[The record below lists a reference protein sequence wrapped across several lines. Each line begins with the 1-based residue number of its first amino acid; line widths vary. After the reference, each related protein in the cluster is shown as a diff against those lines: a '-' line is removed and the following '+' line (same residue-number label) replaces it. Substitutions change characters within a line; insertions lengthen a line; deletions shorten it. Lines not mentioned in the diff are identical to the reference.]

1 MRRYVAKTIKIA
13 GLIHPPELPMS
24 LPSSRKLRPLLISFV
39 AITVLLAI
47 AQTVIVTIGLNKI
60 MANSRYEHQV
70 ADGLVDRMA
79 DLRFHVVQIQQFLTD
94 ASATGDR
101 DGFGDAKE
109 HYQAAVKLLDEMKQL
124 DAAYADEAQ
133 ATRQLL
139 DTFYQVGQQM
149 ADAYITQG
157 RDAGNALMK
166 APGTGFDERAE
177 ALTKKLEGLQQ
188 RVEQNMAQV
197 VSDSEGQIGS
207 AQTSLLL
214 SGGLMIV
221 LVLSG
226 GVLQYRRVFRS
237 LGGEPVEAM
246 RQTRAIA
253 AGDLSHTLRVP
264 AGRENSLMGALSDM
278 QDKLRD
284 ITGRIRESGRPGA
297 RQCHPAERVCPRR
310 TAGFACAE
318 RSVACHCGG
327 GGRSAAEHRPAGAAI
342 APFVEQEARDAD
354 GAVHHC
360 AGLINQ
366 SADDIRGIADHIG
379 GAATALDSLNVQTQ
393 TIASITQTI
402 HDIADQ
408 TNLLALNAAI
418 EAARAGESGRGF
430 AVVADEVRKLAERTS
445 QATVDI
451 SRQIDNLSTGMRG
464 VVHTMQSSV
473 TATQHGVVQSQQASE
488 AIQGIRDNAA
498 NIRQHI
504 ESVAL
509 ALGEQ
514 QQAVRDIA
522 QRAEV
527 ISSMTE
533 SNQAA
538 VDQTAAAAD
547 QLGAHAQ
554 DLGAAVSHFKQ

>member
-1 MRRYVAKTIKIA
+1 MKRPAAKTIKIA

-24 LPSSRKLRPLLISFV
+24 LSTSRKLRPLLISFV

-109 HYQAAVKLLDEMKQL
+109 HYQAAVKQLDELKQL

-197 VSDSEGQIGS
+197 VSDSEGQVGS

-284 ITGRIRESGRPGA
+284 ITGRIRDL
-297 RQCHPAERVCPRR
+297 
-310 TAGFACAE
+310 AGH
-318 RSVACHCGG
+318 VQG
-327 GGRSAAEHRPAGAAI
+327 SATQLNASAHGVQQASHAQSEASRAI
-342 APFVEQEARDAD
+342 AVAVEEVLQSIDQLAQQLRFVEQEARDAD

>member
-1 MRRYVAKTIKIA
+1 
-13 GLIHPPELPMS
+13 MS
-24 LPSSRKLRPLLISFV
+24 ISSSRKLRPLLISFV
-39 AITVLLAI
+39 VVTVLLAI
-47 AQTVIVTIGLNKI
+47 AQTVMVTIGLNKI
-60 MANSRYEHQV
+60 MANSRYEHQI
-70 ADGLVDRMA
+70 ADGLADRMA

-94 ASATGDR
+94 SSATGER

-109 HYQAAVKLLDEMKQL
+109 HYQVAVSKLDEIKQL
-124 DAAYADEAQ
+124 DAAYAEDAQ

-149 ADAYITQG
+149 AETYITQG
-157 RDAGNALMK
+157 REAGNVMMK

-177 ALTKKLEGLQQ
+177 ALTKKLDGLHG
-188 RVEQNMAQV
+188 RVEQNLQQV
-197 VSDSEGQIGS
+197 VSDSEAQIAS

-214 SGGLMIV
+214 SSALLIL
-221 LVLSG
+221 LVTAG

-246 RQTRAIA
+246 RQTRYIA
-253 AGDLSHTLRVP
+253 AGDLSHALQVP

-284 ITGRIRESGRPGA
+284 ITGRIRDLASQIHGN
-297 RQCHPAERVCPRR
+297 
-310 TAGFACAE
+310 AGDL
-318 RSVACHCGG
+318 S
-327 GGRSAAEHRPAGAAI
+327 RSAHNVQHASHAQSEASRAI
-342 APFVEQEARDAD
+342 AVSVEEVLQSISQLADQIRHVEQEAHHADA
-354 GAVHHC
+354 AVNQC
-360 AGLINQ
+360 AGLIRQ
-366 SADDIRGIADHIG
+366 SADDIRGIAGHIS
-379 GAATALDSLNVQTQ
+379 GAAGALDGLSTQTR

-451 SRQIDNLSTGMRG
+451 SRQIDNLSHGMHE
-464 VVHTMQSSV
+464 VVGTMQDSV
-473 TATQHGVVQSQQASE
+473 RATQGGVEQSRLASE
-488 AIQGIRDNAA
+488 AIEGIRDNAA
-498 NIRQHI
+498 NISRHI

-514 QQAVRDIA
+514 QLAVRDIA

-533 SNQAA
+533 TNQGT
-538 VDQTAAAAD
+538 VDQTAAAAG
-547 QLGAHAQ
+547 QLSVHAQ
-554 DLGAAVSHFKQ
+554 DLSAVVATFKM

>member
-1 MRRYVAKTIKIA
+1 MPIPA
-13 GLIHPPELPMS
+13 
-24 LPSSRKLRPLLISFV
+24 SRKLRPLLISFV
-39 AITVLLAI
+39 VVTVLLAI
-47 AQTVIVTIGLNKI
+47 AQTAIVTVGLNKI

-70 ADGLVDRMA
+70 ADGLADRMG

-109 HYQAAVKLLDEMKQL
+109 HYQAAVKQLDELKQL
-124 DAAYADEAQ
+124 DPAYGDDAQ

-149 ADAYITQG
+149 ADAYINQG
-157 RDAGNALMK
+157 REAGNALMK

-177 ALTKKLEGLQQ
+177 ALTKKLEALQQ
-188 RVEQNMAQV
+188 RVEQNVQQV
-197 VSDSEGQIGS
+197 VNDSEAQIAS
-207 AQTSLLL
+207 AQTSLW
-214 SGGLMIV
+214 
-221 LVLSG
+221 LSG
-226 GVLQYRRVFRS
+226 GVLILLVAAGGMLQYRRVFRS

-246 RQTRAIA
+246 RQTRYIA
-253 AGDLSHTLRVP
+253 AGDLSHVLRVP
-264 AGRENSLMGALSDM
+264 AGRENSLMGSLSDM

-284 ITGRIRESGRPGA
+284 ITGRIRDLASQVQGN
-297 RQCHPAERVCPRR
+297 
-310 TAGFACAE
+310 AGDL
-318 RSVACHCGG
+318 S
-327 GGRSAAEHRPAGAAI
+327 RSARDVQHASHAQSEASRAI
-342 APFVEQEARDAD
+342 AVSVEEVLQSISQLAEQIRYVEQEAHDAD
-354 GAVHHC
+354 TAVGEC
-360 AGLINQ
+360 AGLIRQ
-366 SADDIRGIADHIG
+366 SADDIRGIAGHIS
-379 GAATALDSLNVQTQ
+379 GAAEALDGLSTQ
-393 TIASITQTI
+393 TRTIATITQTI

-451 SRQIDNLSTGMRG
+451 SRQIDNLSHGMHE
-464 VVHTMQSSV
+464 VVGTMQGSV
-473 TATQHGVVQSQQASE
+473 TATQGGVEQSRKASE
-488 AIQGIRDNAA
+488 AIEGIRENAA
-498 NIRQHI
+498 NISRHI

-514 QQAVRDIA
+514 QLAVRDIA

-533 SNQAA
+533 TNQGT
-538 VDQTAAAAD
+538 VDLTATAAG
-547 QLGAHAQ
+547 QLSVHAQ
-554 DLGAAVSHFKQ
+554 DLGAVVATFKM